1 MSRDL
6 SGLQKVVY
14 KDQHQ
19 SSHSLVMA
27 RSILIA
33 RVISHRINEQRSV
46 GRVRG
51 LTAEGGFDI
60 GLSYC
65 GI

>member
-1 MSRDL
+1 VT
-6 SGLQKVVY
+6 GLGGGKSYIKTNIRVVTLLRW
-14 KDQHQ
+14 HE
-19 SSHSLVMA
+19 

-33 RVISHRINEQRSV
+33 KVVDHCINEQRSV

-51 LTAEGGFDI
+51 LAAEGGFGI